1 MNDTQKSETVTVET
15 RQEETKKSSNIL
27 RESGWYVLW
36 RSGDWYVIDYFSPTY
51 TTNIGYFPREAAAIA
66 VFEQVKEQIPAEAQ
80 RIALNHALEH
90 FPEIFRTHIPCE
102 MNF

>member
-27 RESGWYVLW
+27 RESGWYFLW

-66 VFEQVKEQIPAEAQ
+66 IFEQVKEQIPAEAAENLHW
-80 RIALNHALEH
+80 ITHLNISRKSSEFI
-90 FPEIFRTHIPCE
+90 FPAK
-102 MNF
+102 

>member
-1 MNDTQKSETVTVET
+1 MNDMQKAEAVTVET
-15 RQEETKKSSNIL
+15 RQKETRRSSDIF
-27 RESGWYVLW
+27 REYGWYFLW

-66 VFEQVKEQIPAEAQ
+66 VFEQVKELIPAEAQ

-90 FPEIFRTHIPCE
+90 FPEIFRTHIPCK

>member
-1 MNDTQKSETVTVET
+1 MNDMQKSEAVTAET
-15 RQEETKKSSNIL
+15 RQEETRKSSNIL

-51 TTNIGYFPREAAAIA
+51 TTNIGCFPREAAAIA
-66 VFEQVKEQIPAEAQ
+66 VFEQVKELVPAEAQ

-102 MNF
+102 MDF

>member
-1 MNDTQKSETVTVET
+1 MNDMQKSETVTVET
-15 RQEETKKSSNIL
+15 RQEETGKPSIL
-27 RESGWYVLW
+27 RESGWYFLW

-51 TTNIGYFPREAAAIA
+51 TTNIGCFPREAAAIA
-66 VFEQVKEQIPAEAQ
+66 VFEQVEELIPAEAQ

-102 MNF
+102 MDF

>member
-1 MNDTQKSETVTVET
+1 MNDTQKSESVTVET

-27 RESGWYVLW
+27 RESGWYFLW

-51 TTNIGYFPREAAAIA
+51 TTNIGCFPREAAAIA
-66 VFEQVKEQIPAEAQ
+66 VFEQVKELIPAEAQ

-90 FPEIFRTHIPCE
+90 FPEIFRIHIPCE

>member
-1 MNDTQKSETVTVET
+1 MNDMQKTEAVTTETQQEKT
-15 RQEETKKSSNIL
+15 RKSSDIL
-27 RESGWYVLW
+27 RESGWYFLW

-51 TTNIGYFPREAAAIA
+51 TTNIGSFPREAAAIA
-66 VFEQVKEQIPAEAQ
+66 VFEQVKELIPAEAQ

-90 FPEIFRTHIPCE
+90 FPEIFRTHIPCK

>member
-1 MNDTQKSETVTVET
+1 MNDTQKSESVTVET

-66 VFEQVKEQIPAEAQ
+66 VFEQVKELIPAEAQ
-80 RIALNHALEH
+80 RIALDHALEH
-90 FPEIFRTHIPCE
+90 FPEIFRIHIPCE

>member
-1 MNDTQKSETVTVET
+1 MNDMQKSEAVTVET
-15 RQEETKKSSNIL
+15 RQKETRKSSNIL

-36 RSGDWYVIDYFSPTY
+36 RSEDWYVIDYFSPTY

-80 RIALNHALEH
+80 RIALNNALEY